1 MNSKNLK
8 LLIIIPLVISVLAAI
23 FTIIMFYKGD
33 ETVASDAGAQAV
45 TIVPLFYLT
54 YFVLGI
60 ATLAALVFFVV
71 QIIKGTVDMKKLGI
85 GLRSFILVI
94 VISYVMASDT
104 VPVKFAETIS
114 SSTTKW
120 VGAGLIMFYLLL
132 ALSVLGII
140 YSEVSRLFK

>member
-23 FTIIMFYKGD
+23 FTIVMFYKGD

-54 YFVLGI
+54 YFVLAV
-60 ATLAALVFFVV
+60 ATLAALLFFVV
-71 QIIKGTVDMKKLGI
+71 QIIKGTVDLKKLGI
-85 GLRSFILVI
+85 GLGSFVLVI
-94 VISYVMASDT
+94 VISYVMASDA

-120 VGAGLIMFYLLL
+120 VGTGLIMFYLLL